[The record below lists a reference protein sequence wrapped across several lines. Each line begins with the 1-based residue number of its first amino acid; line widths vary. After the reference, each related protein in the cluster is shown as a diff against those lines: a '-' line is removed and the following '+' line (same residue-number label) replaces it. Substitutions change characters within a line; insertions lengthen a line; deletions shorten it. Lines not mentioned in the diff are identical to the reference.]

1 MSVTCTPLTLP
12 IGTNAPMAHPNVI
25 RMLKSTPKGLL
36 LPDERGRTMRFPR
49 RQDYVRQLQ
58 EHELIVD
65 EAEFIS
71 NDRLTEAVYRDWLS
85 RPQVGCVFAQL
96 LSRPVYRTGIRTVVA
111 RGSSGIG
118 DPSEL
123 AVQISRLVDESVND
137 ASYEALSVLLPQ
149 ILDAEPLTHLVWE
162 LSKQPGWTIEK
173 ERPWQRTLVLIGLR
187 VKIAPEVV
195 AETLGM
201 GPFQIFPTTRQCPV
215 TTLEVRTKA
224 KRAKMS
230 HLLKTHL
237 ASHLADIPVSHKLT
251 STEFRSRFRKF
262 TPALRK
268 RILGNEEDTRAK
280 AGVTYSLPAAIW
292 SSLKGSGS

>member
-25 RMLKSTPKGLL
+25 RMLKSTSKGLP

-123 AVQISRLVDESVND
+123 AVQISSLVDNSVNYD
-137 ASYEALSVLLPQ
+137 SDEALSVLLPQ
-149 ILDAEPLTHLVWE
+149 ILDAEALTRLVWE
-162 LSKQPGWTIEK
+162 LRKQPQWTIEK
-173 ERPWQRTLVLIGLR
+173 ERPWRGTLVLIGLR
-187 VKIAPEVV
+187 VEIAPSVV

-201 GPFQIFPTTRQCPV
+201 GPFPIFPTTRQCPI
-215 TTLEVRTKA
+215 TTLEIRTKTTRS
-224 KRAKMS
+224 KKS
-230 HLLKTHL
+230 HLSNTRL
-237 ASHLADIPVSHKLT
+237 ASHLADIPISR
-251 STEFRSRFRKF
+251 EFTNAEFGARFRKF

-268 RILGNEEDTRAK
+268 RILGKQEDMRAK
-280 AGVTYSLPAAIW
+280 AGITYSLPAAIW
-292 SSLKGSGS
+292 SSLKESGS